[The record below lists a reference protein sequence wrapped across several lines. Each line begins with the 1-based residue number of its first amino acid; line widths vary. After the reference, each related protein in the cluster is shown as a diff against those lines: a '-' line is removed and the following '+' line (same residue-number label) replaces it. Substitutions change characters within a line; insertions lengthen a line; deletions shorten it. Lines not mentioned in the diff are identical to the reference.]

1 MTAQQPLT
9 LEQVGDLVMSLVR
22 SGDAAAATEVTE
34 QVLSQAP
41 LSPEAFNVAAAMYAS
56 IGQKARASSLLAGCI
71 ALVPDSPMFLANFG
85 RISSERRQPAS
96 AISWHRRVRALRP
109 DDAGAAAELAAVL
122 GNAGALE
129 PAAALYA
136 WIVGRGSATADDFC
150 RLGTT
155 LSLLRQAPEALSSLR
170 RSLALVPHHVDSWK
184 ALGDT
189 LLGAGDPS
197 GSIVAFGRSF
207 PFARGDGAVI
217 AVLASI
223 FFRFGRPV
231 DAMAA
236 GRRGLALQPHDVACW
251 MALCHGSSLLG
262 RAEDALAICGRS
274 LAVHPENP
282 DVHHTRGRLLLA
294 LGRPGEAVL
303 PLAQALALAGDSV
316 EILRDHGSALL
327 SLGAYRPASAS
338 LRRALALDPSQ
349 ADVWSNLGAA
359 STLEGRRAE
368 ARRSYART
376 VAINPDHAEARWK
389 AVLSAIPILADEG
402 AASGFREVFAG
413 EMRELD
419 RWLRGRPNAHE
430 VVGCCT
436 AFYLAYHEQN
446 NRDLLGLFGT
456 ICARLMAEW
465 REEQGVESGRR
476 TGAGPIRVGIAST
489 CIRAHSVWHALVKGW
504 FEHIDRD
511 RIELH
516 TFSLGGRFDAE
527 TAWAA
532 ERSKT
537 FVRGPKSGR
546 EWVEAIARSNLDVLI
561 YPEIGMDPMTVR
573 LASLRLA
580 PVQVATWGHP
590 ETTGLPTIDY
600 FLTSEDLEPPEAE
613 KAYVETLVV
622 LPRLGCC
629 YSPPDVRPASP
640 GLAHLGLRRDGPML
654 LCPGVPFKYTSRFDR
669 VVAEIAKRV
678 GPCEFVF
685 FASPQD
691 PALSAMVEARV
702 RGELRRSGLDDARH
716 IRFIP
721 WQPLD
726 AFYGL
731 MREADVML
739 DTIGF
744 SGFNTAMQAV
754 ECDLP
759 IVAFEG
765 QFLRGRFASAIL
777 KRLGLA
783 ELVAGDDDAYASIAA
798 RLMLDMPYRQ
808 DVRRRIHQGKEA
820 LFDDVE
826 VVRALERFLETS
838 ARG

>member
-1 MTAQQPLT
+1 MTQQPLT

-22 SGDAAAATEVTE
+22 SGDAAAATRVTE

-41 LSPEAFNVAAAMYAS
+41 LSPDALTVAAAMYAA
-56 IGQKARASSLLAGCI
+56 IGETTLASSLLASCI
-71 ALVPDSPMFLANFG
+71 VLVPDNPMFLTNFARFSTDRG
-85 RISSERRQPAS
+85 QLAPAT
-96 AISWHRRVRALRP
+96 SWHRRVRALSP
-109 DDAGAAAELAAVL
+109 DDPGAAAELAAVL
-122 GNAGALE
+122 LRS
-129 PAAALYA
+129 
-136 WIVGRGSATADDFC
+136 GRM
-150 RLGTT
+150 
-155 LSLLRQAPEALSSLR
+155 
-170 RSLALVPHHVDSWK
+170 
-184 ALGDT
+184 
-189 LLGAGDPS
+189 
-197 GSIVAFGRSF
+197 
-207 PFARGDGAVI
+207 
-217 AVLASI
+217 
-223 FFRFGRPV
+223 V
-231 DAMAA
+231 DAMVAA
-236 GRRGLALQPHDVACW
+236 RRGLALQPNGFACW
-251 MALCHGSSLLG
+251 MALCHGFSMLG
-262 RAEDALAICGRS
+262 QAGDALASSARS
-274 LAVHPENP
+274 LAINP
-282 DVHHTRGRLLLA
+282 ADAGAHHAHGRLLLS
-294 LGRPGEAVL
+294 LGRPGDAVRH
-303 PLAQALALAGDSV
+303 LAQATVLAGDSAAA
-316 EILRDHGSALL
+316 LSDHGSALL
-327 SLGAYRPASAS
+327 SLGAYHLASNS
-338 LRRALALDPSQ
+338 LRRALALDPSL

-359 STLEGRRAE
+359 STLEGRSAE

-389 AVLSAIPILADEG
+389 AAVSAIPIAAAEG
-402 AASGFREVFAG
+402 EASGFLEVFVG

-419 RWLRGRPNAHE
+419 RWLQGRPKAHE

-465 REEQGVESGRR
+465 REEQGIESGWR
-476 TGAGPIRVGIAST
+476 TGEGPIRVGIASA

-516 TFSLGGRFDAE
+516 TFSLGERFDAE
-527 TAWAA
+527 TAWAR
-532 ERSKT
+532 ERSKS
-537 FVRGPKSGR
+537 FARGPKSGR
-546 EWVEAIARSNLDVLI
+546 EWAEAIARSSLDVLI
-561 YPEIGMDPMTVR
+561 YPEIGMDPMTTR

-580 PVQVATWGHP
+580 PVQMATWGHP

-600 FLTSEDLEPPEAE
+600 YLTSEDLEPPEAE
-613 KAYVETLVV
+613 TAYVETLVR

-629 YSPPDVRPASP
+629 YRPPNVSPVAPA
-640 GLAHLGLRRDGPML
+640 LAPLGLRRDGPML
-654 LCPGVPFKYTSRFDR
+654 LCPGVPFKYMSRFDR
-669 VVAEIAKRV
+669 VVAEIARRV

-716 IRFIP
+716 IRFIS

-765 QFLRGRFASAIL
+765 RFLRGRFASAIL

-783 ELVAGDDDAYASIAA
+783 ELAAGNEEAFASIAT
-798 RLMLDMPYRQ
+798 RLALDTPYRR
-808 DVRRRIHQGKEA
+808 DIRRRIRLGKEA

-838 ARG
+838 ARGGVDAPSSRS